1 MQCWRIHIQVKDYW
15 EDYKNKKNDTTKD
28 FSSDGMLQCRLCN
41 WDVAFPSLF
50 MPHAVPSRKTWR
62 RPLMVRQP

>member
-28 FSSDGMLQCRLCN
+28 FSSDGMLKCRQRHIENDSLC
-41 WDVAFPSLF
+41 D
-50 MPHAVPSRKTWR
+50 
-62 RPLMVRQP
+62 

>member
-1 MQCWRIHIQVKDYW
+1 MSIILKTRKYNN
-15 EDYKNKKNDTTKD
+15 YDTTKN
-28 FSSDGMLQCRLCN
+28 FSIVGMLQCRLCN